1 MKDRKFIGHF
11 SLLICLVLGFSLF
24 VILGSSII
32 EAQEKVFEL
41 KVQSVFA
48 LDTQDS
54 LSALN
59 TLRRIE
65 EVSNGRLKLTPLL
78 SPGTLCEATDM
89 LDAVETGVLDIGYT
103 WPGYWVGKNSAFTLF
118 ASVTGGPFGMS
129 TFDFWGWMT
138 FGGGNKFHEELYK
151 KIGYQNIKPFAA
163 KLEVGEAM
171 GWFTKPLNS
180 LEDCKGIKVRA
191 AGLGAVGYKEAG
203 MNVTMVAGPEIV
215 SALER
220 KIIDAAEYGDL
231 RAEKNMGFQEFA
243 KYLHVPGYHQP
254 TGFMGFLV
262 NKQVW
267 EKLPADLQKIFE
279 VVCNE
284 MLMYNVLEEYRDQAE
299 IMKWFEEEHDVKIVK
314 TPNEVAEAFLKG
326 WEKFAE
332 EEVKKNPNF
341 AEIYESQKAYAEKVV
356 PCMKK
361 LVPDYSFLA
370 DYYWPEN

>member
-1 MKDRKFIGHF
+1 MENRKLLKYF
-11 SLLICLVLGFSLF
+11 SASICLVLLFSLC
-24 VILGSSII
+24 II
-32 EAQEKVFEL
+32 SGLSAEEDQEKVFEL
-41 KVQSVFA
+41 TVQSVFA

-59 TLRRIE
+59 TLKRIE
-65 EVSNGRLKLTPLL
+65 EVSNGRLKLTPFL
-78 SPGTLCEATDM
+78 SPGTICEATDM

-129 TFDFWGWMT
+129 TFDFWGWMN
-138 FGGGNKFHEELYK
+138 FGGGRELYEDLYK
-151 KIGYQNIKPFAA
+151 KIGYQNIKPFPA

-191 AGLGAVGYKEAG
+191 AGLGAVGYAEAG

-231 RAEKNMGFQEFA
+231 RAEKNMGFHEFA
-243 KYLHVPGYHQP
+243 KYLHVPGFHQP

-262 NKQVW
+262 NRQVW
-267 EKLPADLQKIFE
+267 EKLPSDLQRIFE
-279 VVCNE
+279 TVCNE
-284 MLMYNVLEEYRDQAE
+284 MILYNVLEEYRDQAE
-299 IMKWFEEEHDVKIVK
+299 FMKWFEDEHNVEIVE
-314 TPNEVAEAFLKG
+314 TPDDIAEAFLKG

-332 EEVKKNPNF
+332 EEIQKNPNF
-341 AEIYESQKAYAEKVV
+341 AEIYESQKAYAQIVV
-356 PCMKK
+356 PYEKK
-361 LVPDYSFLA
+361 FVPDYSFLA